1 MRVRGQSP
9 ILWRRVGQ
17 SQLGAEPG
25 HAVVIDGLS
34 PQEQQLLDRLP
45 ADLSPDGLHRAA
57 RRSEVPLSRVRQIL
71 SLLDEAGVLTRDAPA
86 PTSGDEIYWERLADS
101 PRARTR
107 ALRSAVVGIVGAGR
121 LTREILALLA
131 ETGVGAILPEDEEL
145 SAWARTLDPPVRTR
159 MPLGTRPHLVLTV
172 EGHLIEPVRA
182 RGLAVAEVGHLPVV
196 VREVSVRVGP
206 FLGPDSPPCATCL
219 DLWER
224 DVDPQWPAV
233 ATQLR
238 LMAPPQT
245 ESLLIHQAAALAAR
259 AATDVL
265 TGCDRRWRGRSVE
278 VSGVEAVGLERLWA
292 PHPECL
298 CSEPDENG
306 IAAPGESADRP
317 RASDGPRAPETLTP
331 DPRRPP
337 RQDGPPPSPPPGT
350 RVLREVRPPRTPGA

>member
-101 PRARTR
+101 PR
-107 ALRSAVVGIVGAGR
+107 
-121 LTREILALLA
+121 
-131 ETGVGAILPEDEEL
+131 
-145 SAWARTLDPPVRTR
+145 ARTLDPPVRTR

-306 IAAPGESADRP
+306 TAAPGESADRP

>member
-121 LTREILALLA
+121 LTREIL
-131 ETGVGAILPEDEEL
+131 AILPEDEEL

-306 IAAPGESADRP
+306 TAAPGESADCP

-331 DPRRPP
+331 DPPRPP